1 MLKRHNNMRQHIIE
15 LQQYWDCHGMTC
27 LYNVLFNQIAH
38 KYNCSD
44 TTLQLTWSK
53 LSIHNYYNMFLS
65 CRFLG
70 NNIAIIMTFNI
81 HRTCCL
87 TEIYLKIS
95 KHNTIFIVSQCNT
108 HPAMLFWQRGI
119 SYEKSSEVIPSQC
132 EHVSSDE
139 DCSSRITNCR

>member
-1 MLKRHNNMRQHIIE
+1 MRQRMIE
-15 LQQYWDCHGMTC
+15 QQQYWNCHGMKC
-27 LYNVLFNQIAH
+27 LYSVLFNQ
-38 KYNCSD
+38 NSG
-44 TTLQLTWSK
+44 
-53 LSIHNYYNMFLS
+53 
-65 CRFLG
+65 FLG

-119 SYEKSSEVIPSQC
+119 SYEKSSK
-132 EHVSSDE
+132 
-139 DCSSRITNCR
+139 